1 MEYTSK
7 ILTIEEL
14 YEMITHGKIDLRPS
28 YQRNFIWGKKDQQ
41 LLIDSILKGYPLPN
55 FFIYKND
62 SESFEM
68 VDGQQRAETIC
79 RFIKGAITSSD
90 KRHFSNIPNQQDFW
104 KYRLVIIEIKNIDT
118 SKGEDIATFYALVNK
133 QGNHLNTSEI
143 NKAQYANT
151 PILTMIEGLINSEEM
166 AQLDIFNSKT
176 KSRMNDR
183 ALIEEIVAYLKS
195 GFYDKRD
202 AVDAMY
208 ESDFSDDEIGAL
220 QSTFMTIL
228 NRICLLDQI
237 SPINKTRYRQ
247 RNDFFTLF
255 SFINTHSEQPFEI
268 LKYQYKILVWLDEQN
283 IISPNNEDCELLFRY
298 AINCVSQSNSK
309 AARLKRLEILNT
321 ILCHSKKDDSAEY
334 ENFIRYLTK
343 VKGTL
348 SHKNVGDYYLI
359 DIDDFKQS
367 NGQ

>member
-62 SESFEM
+62 SGSFEM

-79 RFIKGAITSSD
+79 RFIKEAITSSD
-90 KRHFSNIPNQQDFW
+90 KRHFSDIQNQQEFW
-104 KYRLVIIEIKNIDT
+104 KYKLVIIEIKNIDT

-183 ALIEEIVAYLKS
+183 ALIEELVAYLRS

-202 AVDAMY
+202 AVEEMFEA
-208 ESDFSDDEIGAL
+208 ELSIQEISAL
-220 QSTFMTIL
+220 QSLFMSIIKKIVT
-228 NRICLLDQI
+228 LDSI
-237 SPINKTRYRQ
+237 TPINETRYRQ

-255 SFINTHSEQPFEI
+255 SFINTHPEQSDE
-268 LKYQYKILVWLDEQN
+268 LLEYQYKVLVWLDEIN
-283 IISPNNEDCELLFRY
+283 IISPNNEDCDLLFKY
-298 AINCVSQSNSK
+298 ALNCVSQSNSK
-309 AARLKRLEILNT
+309 NARIKRLDIFNT
-321 ILCHSKKDDSAEY
+321 ILCHSKEDNNAEY
-334 ENFIRYLTK
+334 ENLIRYLSKTI
-343 VKGTL
+343 GSI
-348 SHKNVGDYYLI
+348 SHKEVDNYFLI
-359 DIDDFKQS
+359 DIDQL
-367 NGQ
+367 